1 MNGFALALALTC
13 LGVGHSIQ
21 QAEDGKVEY
30 VILVEPESLKTL
42 AAGEHV
48 SSDVAAS
55 EGPFDRLIL
64 RVGTAAPRRTATHLA
79 EYKRLLVSGGR
90 YATSDLARPTPGSLD
105 TIVWPAKTKP
115 ELNYNVTYGWQPDE
129 VGKLVYYMQL
139 DPILLQ
145 SLAAGDEIH
154 APIDPAA
161 GRIDRFIVLAGKH
174 ELPKIPVTPPA
185 AAGNLAG
192 ANAGIAAEPMYG
204 AGGTAPP
211 LVSTPD
217 YSGAA
222 ATGSQFGA
230 RGGNRYTSS
239 LGDQTTG
246 LGPPQTIAPQI
257 PAPNAYAQQAGQQP
271 IGPAYD
277 PRYDPQ
283 RTPAGQ
289 PIQYGQ
295 QQPAP
300 QYQDPRF
307 QDPRYQGYVSQ
318 TGAAETQSPPRTNY
332 GQTIALPNPP
342 TLDDRVASVSRNT
355 TNAAA
360 PLPAPQVSS
369 NTSAKSEVEAKK
381 EEKPWMPLM
390 LTAFLLFF
398 SLGGNLYLGWTAA
411 EFHSRYRMATERLRS
426 ASR

>member
-13 LGVGHSIQ
+13 LGVGHEVQ
-21 QAEDGKVEY
+21 QADDGKVEY

-42 AAGEHV
+42 AAGEHI
-48 SSDVAAS
+48 SSDVAAN

-64 RVGTAAPRRTATHLA
+64 RVGTSAQRRTTEHLA

-90 YATSDLARPTPGSLD
+90 YASSDLARPTPGSID
-105 TIVWPAKTKP
+105 TIIWPAKNKP
-115 ELNYNVTYGWQPDE
+115 ELNYTITYGWQPDE

-139 DPILLQ
+139 PPVMLQ

-161 GRIDRFIVLAGKH
+161 GRIDRFIVLVGKH
-174 ELPKIPVTPPA
+174 QLPKTPVTPPA

-192 ANAGIAAEPMYG
+192 ANAGIAEPMYG

-222 ATGSQFGA
+222 ASGSQFGA
-230 RGGNRYTSS
+230 RGGNRYTSNI
-239 LGDQTTG
+239 GDQATG

-257 PAPNAYAQQAGQQP
+257 PSPNAYAQQPVA
-271 IGPAYD
+271 PAYD

-283 RTPAGQ
+283 RVPAAGQ
-289 PIQYGQ
+289 PIQYGAQ
-295 QQPAP
+295 QSAP
-300 QYQDPRF
+300 QFQDPRF

-318 TGAAETQSPPRTNY
+318 TGGTETQSPPRTNY

-342 TLDDRVASVSRNT
+342 TLDERVASVSRNT
-355 TNAAA
+355 TTATT
-360 PLPAPQVSS
+360 PIPAPQITS
-369 NTSAKSEVEAKK
+369 NTSDKSDGESKK
-381 EEKPWMPLM
+381 DEKPWMSLM

>member
-13 LGVGHSIQ
+13 LGVGHQVQ

-30 VILVEPESLKTL
+30 IILVEPESLKTL
-42 AAGEHV
+42 AAGDHI
-48 SSDVAAS
+48 SSDVAPA
-55 EGPFDRLIL
+55 EGPFDRLVL
-64 RVGTAAPRRTATHLA
+64 RIGAAAPRRTAPHLA

-90 YATSDLARPTPGSLD
+90 YASSDLVRPAPGSVD
-105 TIVWPAKTKP
+105 TIIWPAKTKP
-115 ELNYNVTYGWQPDE
+115 ELNYTVTYGWQPDD

-139 DPILLQ
+139 PPVLLQ
-145 SLAAGDEIH
+145 SLGAGDEIH
-154 APIDPAA
+154 APLDPAA
-161 GRIDRFIVLAGKH
+161 GRIDRFIVLSGNH

-185 AAGNLAG
+185 ATGGFAG
-192 ANAGIAAEPMYG
+192 ANPGIAAEPMYG
-204 AGGTAPP
+204 AGGVAPP

-217 YSGAA
+217 YAGAA
-222 ATGSQFGA
+222 AAGSQFGA

-239 LGDQTTG
+239 IGDQAAG
-246 LGPPQTIAPQI
+246 LGPPQTVAPQI
-257 PAPNAYAQQAGQQP
+257 PSPPAYAHTAGQQP
-271 IGPAYD
+271 VAPAYD

-283 RTPAGQ
+283 RAPVAGPQ
-289 PIQYGQ
+289 IQYG
-295 QQPAP
+295 P
-300 QYQDPRF
+300 QYQDPRY

-342 TLDDRVASVSRNT
+342 SLDDRVASVSRNAA
-355 TNAAA
+355 AAA
-360 PLPAPQVSS
+360 PLPAPQITS

-411 EFHSRYRMATERLRS
+411 EFHQRYRMAAERLRS